1 MTTRDIDIVQ
11 RLQSAERWLAA
22 DLAIRGLGCVLLG
35 LCALAAWWLYRMV
48 QRPPAHPVTLGE
60 FATGA
65 GAVISWACGWA
76 LLGEGQ
82 GLFRLVVVPG
92 RHARFKPTASRTG
105 R

>member
-48 QRPPAHPVTLGE
+48 QRPPAHPATLGE
-60 FATGA
+60 LATGA

-82 GLFRLVVVPG
+82 GLFRLVAVPG
-92 RHARFKPTASRTG
+92 RYARFSPKRT